1 MRSIT
6 TLAHLQLYIHPV
18 GYVVL
23 INGMKIPHG
32 AFERYL
38 LFYKH
43 YFKEQRKM
51 KELKIMKSI
60 TLNADVAK
68 VWEALTTPEM
78 IKRYT
83 LGTEVVSNWKVGS
96 PILWIK
102 TLEEE
107 EIISE
112 KGSIERIEVG
122 KLLQFTSFDLNT
134 KYSDVPS
141 NYIQATYELTPK
153 LGKTVLSVTQGDY
166 SRVED
171 GIKRFTDADGGL
183 DQTLNALKTLVEKKL

>member
-1 MRSIT
+1 
-6 TLAHLQLYIHPV
+6 
-18 GYVVL
+18 
-23 INGMKIPHG
+23 MKIPHG

-38 LFYKH
+38 LFYRY

>member
-1 MRSIT
+1 
-6 TLAHLQLYIHPV
+6 
-18 GYVVL
+18 
-23 INGMKIPHG
+23 
-32 AFERYL
+32 
-38 LFYKH
+38 
-43 YFKEQRKM
+43 M
-51 KELKIMKSI
+51 KELKVKKTI
-60 TLNADVAK
+60 TLDASVAK

-83 LGTEVVSNWKVGS
+83 LGTEVVSDWKVGS

-107 EIISE
+107 EVISPLMDKSSATVLDE
-112 KGSIERIEVG
+112 MPANSIERIEVG

-183 DQTLNALKTLVEKKL
+183 NQTLNALKTLVEKKL